1 MPEGTRSAKAGATYQ
16 TRGQCTQRSQRMLVS
31 LTRSSFPPPGES
43 LQGHDFPWFPLT
55 HFRGKEPG
63 KSMPGAGR
71 GCSRIALSAYRE
83 EYSLRARPH
92 LFTHPP
98 TDSPPPT
105 LHNAPPSLAT
115 MATTTHQ
122 TEPRATG
129 TGLRSSVP
137 SDPTILWP
145 INRCGGR
152 GVPAA
157 QERNSNFQ
165 QGALGMQVRGESPAF
180 LLPGKMCPER
190 SEVTSLLY
198 FFFFFKYLPVHHTLC
213 LSHSFSSIF
222 LFFLLLS
229 VTLL

>member
-1 MPEGTRSAKAGATYQ
+1 
-16 TRGQCTQRSQRMLVS
+16 
-31 LTRSSFPPPGES
+31 
-43 LQGHDFPWFPLT
+43 
-55 HFRGKEPG
+55 
-63 KSMPGAGR
+63 MPGAGR

-198 FFFFFKYLPVHHTLC
+198 FFFFLISACPSHSLLISLFLFHLFVFSSSLCHLTVGMSLLSPCLILCLFLPVILCLVLYVFFSLYVSFCLSPFFSLPPSLSHTLM
-213 LSHSFSSIF
+213 IPP
-222 LFFLLLS
+222 
-229 VTLL
+229 